1 MPNIGSNAT
10 LIHQKSPDTRHE
22 VECKYF
28 SNIHV
33 PCGMEQ
39 VAVKHGGVK
48 QMQAISSCE
57 K

>member
-10 LIHQKSPDTRHE
+10 LIHQKSPDIRHE